1 MVYRK
6 RGKKE
11 LKTATITFQ
20 SAENYG
26 AFMQAFALQ
35 QFLVH
40 DLSVENDILNYV
52 SDEMKQHYQ
61 VYRKVDSIKT
71 LIRNIIFLPF
81 GSKIAKR
88 KYLFCEEQKKYLKMT
103 EEFKDIDGYKALID
117 RYDVCIAGSDQI
129 WNLGS
134 EDASELYFL
143 PYAKRKISYAAS
155 AGDAI
160 EHVDVEKYREL
171 LCDFEK
177 VSVREHKAA
186 EYFEQLKLQSGKCVV
201 CIDPTFLINCE
212 IYKKMS
218 GTNRIVKHPYIFYYS
233 INNSKESMKEAAKI
247 GKILGLP
254 VITAYSRLSSVFAVR
269 YGIKTMYEVGPS
281 DFLNLIDNSEYVV
294 TNSFHGT
301 ALSIILNKKF
311 WRIAGYHDG
320 VAVRDDRLDSILEIS
335 GLKSRIFNE
344 DASDL
349 NTLTSDI
356 DWKAVKGMLNPK
368 IEESKE
374 YLRCYIC
381 EEK

>member
-1 MVYRK
+1 M
-6 RGKKE
+6 
-11 LKTATITFQ
+11 KTATITFQ

-26 AFMQAFALQ
+26 AFMQAYALQ
-35 QFLVH
+35 QFLVN
-40 DLSVENDILNYV
+40 DLNVENDILNYV

-81 GSKIAKR
+81 GSKITKR
-88 KYLFCEEQKKYLKMT
+88 KQLFLDEQKKYLKMT
-103 EEFKDIDGYKALID
+103 EEFKNVEGYKVLID
-117 RYDVCIAGSDQI
+117 KYDVGIAGSDQI

-160 EHVDVEKYREL
+160 EHVNVEKYREL
-171 LCDFEK
+171 LFDFEK

-186 EYFEQLKLQSGKCVV
+186 EYFDQLKLQSGKCEV
-201 CIDPTFLINCE
+201 CIDPTFLIDRE
-212 IYKKMS
+212 IYIKMS
-218 GTNRIVKHPYIFYYS
+218 GTNRLVKQPYIFYYS
-233 INNSKESMKEAAKI
+233 INNNKESMKEAAKI
-247 GKILGLP
+247 GKILGIP
-254 VITAYSRLSSVFAVR
+254 VITAYSRLSSIFAFR

-281 DFLNLIDNSEYVV
+281 GFLNLINNSECVV

-311 WRIAGYHDG
+311 WRIAGYRDG

-344 DASDL
+344 DVSDL
-349 NTLTSDI
+349 NTLTSEI
-356 DWKAVKGMLNPK
+356 DWNAVKELLNPK
-368 IEESKE
+368 IKESKE
-374 YLRCYIC
+374 YLRYYIC